1 MTNPRPTTH
10 LIPRTAEGWIATI
23 AFVGIFLLAMPPVS
37 HWFLDRPESWVFGV
51 PFFFFALL
59 VIYTTLIGVLIWAY
73 RKGV

>member
-10 LIPRTAEGWIATI
+10 LLPRTAEGWTATI

-37 HWFLDRPESWVFGV
+37 HWFLDRPENWVLGV
-51 PFFFFALL
+51 PFFFFALFL
-59 VIYTTLIGVLIWAY
+59 IYAALIGVLIWAY